1 MRKDLTEVVMVL
13 DRSGSMASCDKEA
26 NAGIQSFLET
36 QKNTPG
42 SANLSVCLF
51 DSFLEYPIWRR
62 DLRDVDCKS
71 IVIVPRMM
79 TALLDAMGESIDKI
93 GQDLRNAPE
102 AERPG
107 LVVFVTVTDGME
119 NASSRYKID
128 QIKQMVQLQQDTYSW
143 KFVYLG
149 ANQDAFRVAADIG
162 ANQQLAANYC
172 VSRAAEAYTSAGGLV
187 RRMRAQSLNGQQV
200 NAALTDEDRS
210 KMV

>member
-1 MRKDLTEVVMVL
+1 
-13 DRSGSMASCDKEA
+13 
-26 NAGIQSFLET
+26 
-36 QKNTPG
+36 
-42 SANLSVCLF
+42 
-51 DSFLEYPIWRR
+51 
-62 DLRDVDCKS
+62 
-71 IVIVPRMM
+71 
-79 TALLDAMGESIDKI
+79 
-93 GQDLRNAPE
+93 
-102 AERPG
+102 
-107 LVVFVTVTDGME
+107 ME